1 MASHPK
7 WHLTQ
12 NLLILLPYTAAL
24 VAFSTLTLPLL
35 ASSQTIDF
43 KRTCVGLDNLLQL
56 CVGAKPPRGNSVSL
70 VAIAGATNARAFIH
84 NSEDISGPLPTDF
97 GFSKL
102 SYLALANNK
111 LTGPIPTSV
120 GHLHDTLLEI
130 VLLNNQLSGC
140 LPRELGMLN
149 KAAVIDAGKN
159 QLTGPIPS
167 SFSCL
172 SRVEQLNLAGN
183 RLYGRV
189 PDTLCRL
196 AGQAGRLGNLTL
208 RGNYFTSVGPACTA
222 LIKDR
227 VLDVN
232 NNCIPGFANQ
242 RRPAECVAFQSQ
254 PKKCPEV
261 STQVS
266 CPAAASTN
274 AAAPVERKA
283 RDYYSFLTYASL
295 HE

>member
-1 MASHPK
+1 
-7 WHLTQ
+7 
-12 NLLILLPYTAAL
+12 
-24 VAFSTLTLPLL
+24 
-35 ASSQTIDF
+35 
-43 KRTCVGLDNLLQL
+43 
-56 CVGAKPPRGNSVSL
+56 
-70 VAIAGATNARAFIH
+70 
-84 NSEDISGPLPTDF
+84 
-97 GFSKL
+97 
-102 SYLALANNK
+102 
-111 LTGPIPTSV
+111 
-120 GHLHDTLLEI
+120 
-130 VLLNNQLSGC
+130 
-140 LPRELGMLN
+140 MLN

-172 SRVEQLNLAGN
+172 SRVEQLNHAGN
-183 RLYGRV
+183 CLYGRV

-196 AGQAGRLGNLTL
+196 AGQAGHLGNLTL

-266 CPAAASTN
+266 WPAAASTN

-283 RDYYSFLTYASL
+283 RDYHSFLTRFDELSMKPTKLDLRLTDIERQRCPELQENTTAEL
-295 HE
+295 EKDTMRVMEDAGHAFLKWM